1 MLLVRSKCCLRMLVI
16 LVPLGNWK
24 KIKIELQGDG
34 FERSN
39 GNPKCSI
46 NSKL

>member
-1 MLLVRSKCCLRMLVI
+1 MLVI

-24 KIKIELQGDG
+24 KKFELQGDG
-34 FERSN
+34 FGRSN
-39 GNPKCSI
+39 GNPKWSI